1 MLFSC
6 ATKCL
11 FVVANDVRM
20 FGDFQ
25 GGLVQRE
32 MMVGVDQAGSQDLRD
47 GRESRVWMVCLE
59 LVVEKVSRVCQALM
73 VDLVRLEWRVTE
85 VCCVIPCFSHCH
97 WKCMSHYSVSQ
108 KTMPTSLRTT
118 LVVLVDQSIACVRL
132 SLCIQTIAVELNG
145 PVA

>member
-6 ATKCL
+6 AAKCL

-47 GRESRVWMVCLE
+47 GRESRV
-59 LVVEKVSRVCQALM
+59 
-73 VDLVRLEWRVTE
+73 
-85 VCCVIPCFSHCH
+85 
-97 WKCMSHYSVSQ
+97 
-108 KTMPTSLRTT
+108 
-118 LVVLVDQSIACVRL
+118 
-132 SLCIQTIAVELNG
+132 
-145 PVA
+145 